1 MDLAW
6 RRSFRCAVPVHRDVL
21 QFHEVK
27 VNKKI
32 FVAEPSQRLRQTLCS
47 F

>member
-1 MDLAW
+1 MGGGDGFSLVKVILLC
-6 RRSFRCAVPVHRDVL
+6 CAVLVHRDVL

-32 FVAEPSQRLRQTLCS
+32 LWQNYLRG
-47 F
+47 

>member
-1 MDLAW
+1 MGGGGGEMDLAW
-6 RRSFRCAVPVHRDVL
+6 WRSFCCAVLVHRDVL

-32 FVAEPSQRLRQTLCS
+32 LSQNHLRG
-47 F
+47 